1 MKFRAHDTFYIRKGW
16 LYKGLKNIE
25 KKGNIFTDKQS
36 NAGDVLGMGVN
47 MVKALRYWLQAVDL
61 TEETKSVY
69 KSQSLTKFGQL
80 VWENDKYI
88 EELGTLWLLHYKL
101 AINQKLATAWEYF
114 FNDFNFNEFTKED
127 FVSSIGNYIK
137 MKGETLP
144 AISSLESDF
153 DCIISTYV
161 SRYKMNPGKVI
172 PENNIDCPFG
182 ELGLIDIVNKRG
194 KIFKKSYS
202 KLDSINPIIIFAIIV
217 DNAGTDKE
225 VRISSLLNDK
235 YNIGKIL
242 NLDAISLQESLKK
255 VQNNGYIK
263 IIRTAGLDIIKIE
276 KPMNFL
282 DCVMQYYEE
291 LDQ

>member
-25 KKGNIFTDKQS
+25 KQGNIFTDKQS

-61 TEETKSVY
+61 TKETGSVN
-69 KSQSLTKFGQL
+69 KNQFLTEFGQL
-80 VWENDKYI
+80 VWDNDRYI
-88 EELGTLWLLHYKL
+88 EEVGTLWLLHYKL
-101 AINQKLATAWEYF
+101 SRNENSATAWHYF
-114 FNDFNFNEFTKED
+114 FNEFNFNEFTKDD

-137 MKGETLP
+137 MKGKPLP
-144 AISSLESDF
+144 AKSSLESDF

-161 SRYKMNPGKVI
+161 SRYKMNPGKVL
-172 PENNIDCPFG
+172 PENNIECPLG
-182 ELGLIDIVNKRG
+182 ELGLIDIVNKRE
-194 KIFKKSYS
+194 KVFKKSHS
-202 KLDSINPIIIFAIIV
+202 KLDSINPTIIFAIIV

-225 VRISSLLNDK
+225 IRISSLLNDK
-235 YNIGKIL
+235 NNIGKTL

-276 KPMNFL
+276 KNMNFVE
-282 DCVMQYYEE
+282 CVKQYYKE